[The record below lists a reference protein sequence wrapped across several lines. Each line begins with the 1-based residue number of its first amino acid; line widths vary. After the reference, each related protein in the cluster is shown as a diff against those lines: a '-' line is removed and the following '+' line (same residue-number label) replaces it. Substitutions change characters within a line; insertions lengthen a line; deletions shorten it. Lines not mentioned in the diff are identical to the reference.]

1 MPTKTETRTWWTYIT
16 APRPWAFSASMTPV
30 ALGSVL
36 WYKTTNDFNPLV
48 YVLTCITVVAVQ
60 AGGNLVNT
68 YYDYVNGVDSKV
80 STDKTLV
87 DNVLQPQEVARLAGF
102 SYVVGGL
109 GLSALVFMSSA
120 SRGQLAL
127 LFFGALCNSFL
138 YTGGPS
144 LKYYGLG
151 DLVILTTFGPLTVL
165 FSYVAQG
172 GSISILP
179 MLYTIPLVLITEAML
194 HSNNAR
200 DLRED
205 RESGIITLAIL
216 LGERGSFIL
225 YVFLIFTPY
234 VILTVLAMNYT
245 VVFLLPFVTLP
256 ITFNLVK
263 CFREKKKDMPKR
275 TSKLNL
281 CLGLLYV
288 VSCLLAVKP

>member
-1 MPTKTETRTWWTYIT
+1 MAIKTQPRTWWTYIT

-30 ALGSVL
+30 ALGAIL
-36 WYKTTNDFNPLV
+36 WYKTTSHFNPLV
-48 YVLTCITVVAVQ
+48 YVLTCITVVGVQ

-68 YYDYVNGVDSKV
+68 YYDYVHGVDSKI

-87 DNVLQPQEVARLAGF
+87 SNILQPQEVARLAGF
-102 SYVVGGL
+102 SYVVGCL
-109 GLSALVFMSSA
+109 GVSALVVISSA
-120 SRGQLAL
+120 PSGQLAL
-127 LFFGALCNSFL
+127 LFVVALCNSFF
-138 YTGGPS
+138 YTGGLS
-144 LKYYGLG
+144 LKYYALG

-172 GSISILP
+172 GNVSVLP
-179 MLYTIPLVLITEAML
+179 VLYTVPLVLLTEGML

-216 LGERGSFIL
+216 IGERGSFIL
-225 YVFLIFTPY
+225 YIFLIFTPY
-234 VILTVLAMNYT
+234 VILTVMAVKYA
-245 VVFLLPFVTLP
+245 VVYLFPFVTLP
-256 ITFNLVK
+256 IAFDLVK

-281 CLGLLYV
+281 GLGLLYV
-288 VSCLLAVKP
+288 VSCLLA